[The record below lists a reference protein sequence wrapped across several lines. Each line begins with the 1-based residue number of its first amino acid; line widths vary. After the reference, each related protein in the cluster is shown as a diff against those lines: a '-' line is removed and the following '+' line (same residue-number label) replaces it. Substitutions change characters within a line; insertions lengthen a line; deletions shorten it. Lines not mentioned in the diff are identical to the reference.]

1 MERRSSSLPPRANQF
16 WSAVVQHEWLLRHSR
31 PGDLPPVPGD
41 DEEVSRELEGPPLAD
56 RSLPGGVNRGR
67 SGREREEPF
76 RTPESWEMPSLGRWS
91 RQEGRR
97 TAGLLPEESPE
108 VPPVIGSQGPQ
119 PTVEDDGLQRA
130 IEQELFDRLQEE
142 NAQLIEEVRRL
153 RSQRKSETTSVSQWS
168 EVSGSQPQPPPLTPA
183 RKEERQVF
191 EEERFTPN
199 GTRIPSGP
207 PPSSP
212 GGEIPSWPLDGYE
225 RVDVDR
231 VWKDFGSEVLL
242 GESSLRDRS
251 PRRGARSSRHEGCDR
266 GAMGPRQGQVQ
277 QETRKGETLA
287 EVLTGVQAR
296 ALWLE
301 RELVSMK
308 AALNRQEVAG
318 LKSDYWKKPVDHCG
332 RTTREGEAEHGG
344 LQDSAPLGRAVHGEH
359 REHVPLCRANRAEQV
374 EQAPLGR
381 AFLSEHHEGDRA
393 WQGKGFGVQDPHD
406 KLCHDG
412 LDRVHGGDSLFGGSY
427 HEDRHG
433 HQQQHGRDGSDPRG
447 EKPDRERSP
456 QEALRTSNP
465 ELPKLPEQGQKNS
478 SVDASDWLVEIRPVI
493 SDIST
498 RAGRWWTATM
508 DSTMNVY
515 QEWLAADP
523 LTRLRLQPPQPVRD
537 PSLGNPQIIER
548 LEQRVTTILLPALP
562 IELRRDLVANR
573 QLWPGAVIFRVLR
586 TYQPGGWGEKASV
599 LQELTSPASAETPS
613 EASSKLRMW
622 RRQKARAEELKATLP
637 DVMLQVQALETIVQK
652 VIASHQQVSFR
663 ISTFRMYHKL
673 DINPSQTSL
682 MEFLELLTAEMDS
695 LVNLSSSSLVDAP
708 TSTSTSSNPRTK
720 ALTTSPNATR
730 DKVDLVCRFWGT
742 NNGCHH
748 AKNCRFQHKELED
761 KHNRCWH
768 CSATT
773 HQRAECPYYGHPGS
787 TPQDGGSE
795 AGGLGKAKD
804 GKRGEGKSK
813 KGNKSNIKG
822 GKPNATSN
830 NVQEGRGKGNG
841 TTNGGDNKG
850 KGGEEKPSPTVAKEQ
865 VLGSA
870 EGNPATEQQPAT
882 GETSNSSAALEKEL
896 TSLLRSLRTE
906 ATIRAYS
913 IQKMVPGDGREAR
926 VLIDGGATHCLRT
939 CVDEK
944 EWLKA
949 GEIRVMLAEGETT
962 MRQVAETKTL
972 VTKEHVQAI
981 IPMALVTAVG
991 YQVHWTNG
999 QRRIT
1004 HPGRQDL
1011 PVKLEDGCPT
1021 IPMDVGMQLF
1031 QEVEA
1036 HQRQRH
1042 QVRAILAGEDRGQ
1055 SARHQQLQELK
1066 GLFPGVPLHL
1076 LQRVPGAG
1084 TWDASKLPFNRRR
1097 RRQLESAKHLV
1108 IYAFSGPNE
1117 AEWKRYE
1124 TDQVTVLCLDSLVGV
1139 NLLDDNV
1146 AAWLEHLL
1154 QSRDVDLW
1162 LSSPPCKTVSVCRQH
1177 DGGPP
1182 PLRNDDP
1189 IERFGFR
1196 DLSPHHRTVVDD
1208 DTTLWLRN
1216 LYWMWL
1222 ASKRNKRLQAL
1233 IEQPR
1238 DPREWRSG
1246 QAERGELDDQPSFLR
1261 WPETKRIT
1269 EDLNLK
1275 PIHLEQGALGHLRPK
1290 PTTLLSSIPATWS
1303 LQGLC
1308 CSQPHEK
1315 RAAWPSE
1322 LKDKIKLSQS
1332 LAAWAPGL
1340 KQLLQKVISN
1350 IGSPKDRCPELHK
1363 LSGAELAELKAW
1375 EDHVR
1380 AGHSPYRKDCAI
1392 CVESRGRDRPHH
1404 RQKTVDGFCLS
1415 LDISGPYEPGFDQH
1429 VDKPR
1434 YYITGVVTVPTVGEN
1449 PLVEGL
1455 RALGMQQRAQEG
1467 GTPPMAP
1474 NSGDGGSH
1482 STAIA
1487 GQEDGDADKAEN
1499 LLEEAQIKAARRAPP
1514 RTVDV
1519 EDPFE
1524 PREPPTRECQG
1535 LSEAEVQECDLMD
1548 EKWREH
1554 LLDKPRVEVANLTQT
1569 LPLRSRNA
1577 RDVVQATGLIY
1588 TRLRSLGIPVM
1599 RVHHDR
1605 AKEFLSSEFK
1615 RWIAVRD
1622 LLQSTTAGDE
1632 PQTNGRVEAELNVVR
1647 GLARTYLKSASLPNS
1662 YWPLAIRAA
1671 SESRFRA
1678 QLRGFGLQVP
1688 DIIPF
1693 GCRALA
1699 QQKRWHRT
1707 SDWQAPSQMVT
1718 LLGPAADMTMTSGG
1732 YFAELPNGK
1741 FIRTTAIVVP
1751 KFMSK
1756 GEEVQSMQVMPPDTV
1771 NPQLQ
1776 DAQPQDALDFQ
1787 ADVQGE
1793 GGSILGAHGQEAQ
1806 RGEEEP
1812 LFNPEAESLE
1822 VVTQLELA
1830 ILPDVPARQQPEV
1843 SNKPRR
1849 KIIGKQTAVPYANK
1863 SPALLRFALSAG
1875 GEWQHGSGDGSDQ
1888 DEAFWTT
1895 QKRLHDE
1902 CEAEQHLMLLQHRAI
1917 GEVIQEM
1924 ASFVMEDGGQEC
1936 EMGLVR
1942 KLHQERSGLEARL
1955 KVMQAVEEEVQQ
1967 EVLQTKTV
1975 STQELRRDPD
1985 PWYEPFKD
1993 EYDNLVRTV
2002 IKPLNGEQ
2010 TKELINNSE
2019 KVERVPG
2026 KVVATIKPPFKRR
2039 GRIVACGNFAATT
2052 SDFETAA
2059 SAIDTISVRAVLRLA
2074 ADRQWQVS
2082 STDIKQA
2089 FLNAPRLEK
2098 PKCTTLVDPPQ
2109 FLRDLQVVAP
2119 NETWQVVGALYGFSE
2134 SPRDW
2139 GLHRDRVLA
2148 KKRWTI
2154 DNTVFY
2160 LKETNERHL
2169 WELKSQAAGEGVVTR
2184 GYVCIYV
2191 DDILVT
2197 ADAAA
2202 ANSFLDA
2209 LQTVWECSP
2218 PETATVDK
2226 AMKFCGYE
2234 IQALPGGGLKLGQ
2247 PSFVQELINK
2257 HNVTGEENTAAPKI
2271 SNPPDEDYDIQTLRT
2286 AQGLTGELQWIQSRT
2301 RPDLCYIVGCMSR
2314 WLHRKPGFV
2323 ISLAQHTLR
2332 YLRKTKNYWLHY
2344 EPAKKDDWGEDQVLH
2359 RPRAMDQLEVYV
2371 DTSFGLEHEQSR
2383 SVQGVLIEQ
2392 AGSAIMWTSG
2402 RQPFIAAST
2411 GEAEL
2416 LGYSEGHQEAE
2427 SVGSLLGELGMD
2439 LRYILY
2445 GDCRAALSLA
2455 STDSGTWRTR
2465 HLRLRAH
2472 RLREALRYSNVPHE
2486 EDESPKWIARHL
2498 DGHRLVA
2505 DGLTKSLQGALF
2517 QKFVSRLGLHD
2528 SVQCRDQETTS
2539 SIKKVQVQLEEKWRK
2554 LIGLGALMWKSAT
2567 QRLQRLGLGLLSAV
2581 LWILKKQRR
2590 TGNGEGDL
2598 EEQPRLCAF
2607 RPASQLPVRPARQP
2621 LQSQAASR
2629 GQAAVA
2635 ATGATEL
2642 EEDRAGGEV
2651 PEWWSFPELQ
2661 GAPRGKD
2668 RWMTLRNKWLIR
2680 VHGEERRRVFQPIH
2694 RSCPVDGAR
2703 LKSKRTSVVY
2713 PVDGRTERCI
2723 KHDQWTSSSWT
2734 MNYRWV
2740 GYTVFEIV
2748 DEEEIELTGTQ
2759 QVPNQ
2764 SSSST
2769 TFSSTAASGVEPPMP
2784 ARNVDGYEGHSVVV
2798 NNQPVIHVTVTVS
2811 GRDRPFSE
2819 EPAVAT
2825 SLDSSRGSF
2834 EMVSEDEV

>member
-16 WSAVVQHEWLLRHSR
+16 WSAVVQQEWLLRHTR
-31 PGDLPPVPGD
+31 PGDLPPVPGN

-76 RTPESWEMPSLGRWS
+76 RTPENWEMPSLGRWS

-119 PTVEDDGLQRA
+119 PTVENDGLQRA

-142 NAQLIEEVRRL
+142 NAQLIEGVRRL

-183 RKEERQVF
+183 RKEERQVL

-212 GGEIPSWPLDGYE
+212 GSEIPSWPLDGYE

-231 VWKDFGSEVLL
+231 VWKDFGSKVLL

-318 LKSDYWKKPVDHCG
+318 LKSDYWKKPVDHYG
-332 RTTREGEAEHGG
+332 RITREGEAEHGG

-393 WQGKGFGVQDPHD
+393 WQGKGFGAQDPHD

-599 LQELTSPASAETPS
+599 LQELTNPASAETPS

-795 AGGLGKAKD
+795 AGGLGKSKD

-882 GETSNSSAALEKEL
+882 GETSNSSTALEKEL

-944 EWLKA
+944 EWSKA

-999 QRRIT
+999 QCRIT

-1196 DLSPHHRTVVDD
+1196 DLSPHHRTVADD

-1548 EKWREH
+1548 QKWREH

-1693 GCRALA
+1693 GCRA
-1699 QQKRWHRT
+1699 WHRT

-1741 FIRTTAIVVP
+1741 FIRTTALVVP

-1812 LFNPEAESLE
+1812 LFNSEAESLE

-1849 KIIGKQTAVPYANK
+1849 KIIGKQTVVPYANK

-1975 STQELRRDPD
+1975 SMQELRRDPD

-2010 TKELINNSE
+2010 TKQLINNSE

-2059 SAIDTISVRAVLRLA
+2059 SAIDTISVRTVLRLA

-2082 STDIKQA
+2082 STDIKKA

-2134 SPRDW
+2134 
-2139 GLHRDRVLA
+2139 
-2148 KKRWTI
+2148 
-2154 DNTVFY
+2154 
-2160 LKETNERHL
+2160 
-2169 WELKSQAAGEGVVTR
+2169 
-2184 GYVCIYV
+2184 
-2191 DDILVT
+2191 
-2197 ADAAA
+2197 
-2202 ANSFLDA
+2202 
-2209 LQTVWECSP
+2209 
-2218 PETATVDK
+2218 
-2226 AMKFCGYE
+2226 
-2234 IQALPGGGLKLGQ
+2234 
-2247 PSFVQELINK
+2247 
-2257 HNVTGEENTAAPKI
+2257 
-2271 SNPPDEDYDIQTLRT
+2271 
-2286 AQGLTGELQWIQSRT
+2286 
-2301 RPDLCYIVGCMSR
+2301 
-2314 WLHRKPGFV
+2314 KP
-2323 ISLAQHTLR
+2323 
-2332 YLRKTKNYWLHY
+2332 
-2344 EPAKKDDWGEDQVLH
+2344 
-2359 RPRAMDQLEVYV
+2359 
-2371 DTSFGLEHEQSR
+2371 
-2383 SVQGVLIEQ
+2383 
-2392 AGSAIMWTSG
+2392 
-2402 RQPFIAAST
+2402 
-2411 GEAEL
+2411 
-2416 LGYSEGHQEAE
+2416 
-2427 SVGSLLGELGMD
+2427 
-2439 LRYILY
+2439 
-2445 GDCRAALSLA
+2445 
-2455 STDSGTWRTR
+2455 
-2465 HLRLRAH
+2465 
-2472 RLREALRYSNVPHE
+2472 
-2486 EDESPKWIARHL
+2486 
-2498 DGHRLVA
+2498 
-2505 DGLTKSLQGALF
+2505 
-2517 QKFVSRLGLHD
+2517 
-2528 SVQCRDQETTS
+2528 
-2539 SIKKVQVQLEEKWRK
+2539 
-2554 LIGLGALMWKSAT
+2554 
-2567 QRLQRLGLGLLSAV
+2567 
-2581 LWILKKQRR
+2581 
-2590 TGNGEGDL
+2590 
-2598 EEQPRLCAF
+2598 
-2607 RPASQLPVRPARQP
+2607 
-2621 LQSQAASR
+2621 
-2629 GQAAVA
+2629 
-2635 ATGATEL
+2635 
-2642 EEDRAGGEV
+2642 
-2651 PEWWSFPELQ
+2651 
-2661 GAPRGKD
+2661 
-2668 RWMTLRNKWLIR
+2668 
-2680 VHGEERRRVFQPIH
+2680 
-2694 RSCPVDGAR
+2694 
-2703 LKSKRTSVVY
+2703 
-2713 PVDGRTERCI
+2713 
-2723 KHDQWTSSSWT
+2723 
-2734 MNYRWV
+2734 
-2740 GYTVFEIV
+2740 
-2748 DEEEIELTGTQ
+2748 
-2759 QVPNQ
+2759 
-2764 SSSST
+2764 
-2769 TFSSTAASGVEPPMP
+2769 
-2784 ARNVDGYEGHSVVV
+2784 
-2798 NNQPVIHVTVTVS
+2798 
-2811 GRDRPFSE
+2811 
-2819 EPAVAT
+2819 
-2825 SLDSSRGSF
+2825 
-2834 EMVSEDEV
+2834 